1 MPGKRPDEPIAPTN
15 VPGQSQDPGIPPDPE
30 PEVTPLD
37 EDKHIEDGI
46 EVDETCAAALSRY
59 TRPCP
64 LAGYRRGP
72 PR

>member
-46 EVDETCAAALSRY
+46 EVDET
-59 TRPCP
+59 
-64 LAGYRRGP
+64 
-72 PR
+72 